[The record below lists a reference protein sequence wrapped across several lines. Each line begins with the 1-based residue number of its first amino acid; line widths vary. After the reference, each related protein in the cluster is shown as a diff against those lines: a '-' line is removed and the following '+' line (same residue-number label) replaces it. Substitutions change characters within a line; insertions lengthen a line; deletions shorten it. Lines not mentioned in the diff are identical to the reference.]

1 MIPDPDRFTEDTLQ
15 KYAEFVNPGLVRL
28 YRFAGIETVE
38 WEAEGS
44 VVRDVHGREYLDF
57 SGGPAVFTLG
67 HRHPNVV
74 RAVVEQIQRMPMSV
88 RAMPR
93 RPEAELA
100 ALLAEITPGDLRY
113 SFFCNSG
120 AEAVEG
126 AIKLARLATGKA
138 GIIATEGGFHGKT
151 LGALSAT
158 GREKYRRPFEPLV
171 PGFRHVPFG
180 DADALEGAIDD
191 ETAAFLVEPI
201 QGEGGVV
208 VPGEDY
214 LPRVRDICDRRG
226 VLLIADEVQTGL
238 GRTGKMFACDHW
250 RVTPDILTTA
260 KALSGG
266 VIPIG
271 AFTAR
276 GGLWAK
282 LGGDPYLH
290 SSTFGGNPV
299 ACAAGIATIRTIVE
313 ERLADRAAEMGEML
327 MASLRDMAGRHPSL
341 IRDVRGRGL
350 LIGVEFAHPDVALM
364 ASAEAFRRGVIV
376 FFSLNNPQVIRI
388 APPLVITRDEIH
400 SGVER
405 FEAAVAEVQGLFQGI
420 EGDPEPAANPTV
432 LYSGGGRLAQR

>member
-1 MIPDPDRFTEDTLQ
+1 VIPDPDRLVEDTLN
-15 KYAEFVNPGLVRL
+15 KYAEFVNPGLVKL

-38 WEAEGS
+38 WEAEGT
-44 VVRDVHGREYLDF
+44 VVRDVWGREYLDF
-57 SGGPAVFTLG
+57 SGGPAVFALG
-67 HRHPNVV
+67 HRHPRVV
-74 RAVVEQIQRMPMSV
+74 RAVIDQIQRMPMSV

-100 ALLAEITPGDLRY
+100 ALLAEVTPGDLRY

-126 AIKLARLATGKA
+126 AIKLARIATGRP

-180 DADALEGAIDD
+180 DTEALEAAVGDD
-191 ETAAFLVEPI
+191 TAAFLVEPI

-208 VPGEDY
+208 VPPEDY
-214 LPRVRDICDRRG
+214 LSRVRGICDRRD

-238 GRTGKMFACDHW
+238 GRTGKMFACEHW
-250 RVTPDILTTA
+250 GVTPDILTTA
-260 KALSGG
+260 KALGGG

-276 GGLWAK
+276 AGLWDRLSA
-282 LGGDPYLH
+282 DPYLH

-299 ACAAGIATIRTIVE
+299 ACAAGAATIRTIVDE
-313 ERLADRAAEMGEML
+313 GLVGRAVEMGDAL
-327 MASLRDMAGRHPSL
+327 MASLRDMAGRHRNV

-350 LIGVEFAHPDVALM
+350 LIGVEFAHPDIALM
-364 ASAEAFRRGVIV
+364 TSAEAFRRGVIV
-376 FFSLNNPQVIRI
+376 FFSLNNPHVIRI
-388 APPLVITRDEIH
+388 APPLVITRDEVA

-405 FEAAVAEVQGLFQGI
+405 LEAAVAEV
-420 EGDPEPAANPTV
+420 EGMFEEIQPP
-432 LYSGGGRLAQR
+432 S